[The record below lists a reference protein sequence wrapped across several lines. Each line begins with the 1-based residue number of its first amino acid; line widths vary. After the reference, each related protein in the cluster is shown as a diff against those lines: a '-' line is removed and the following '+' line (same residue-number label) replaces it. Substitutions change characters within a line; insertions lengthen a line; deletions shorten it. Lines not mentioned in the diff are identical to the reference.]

1 MKQNLSIGTR
11 AAALGFAILAV
22 SATSVGTAQA
32 VRVIPEA
39 PSMFAP
45 APGDVVTSRLS
56 GSAQADNV
64 HSTLRDLR
72 SQLTT
77 TR

>member
-22 SATSVGTAQA
+22 SASTVGAAQA

-39 PSMFAP
+39 PSLLGPAP
-45 APGDVVTSRLS
+45 ADIAVTRLVT
-56 GSAQADNV
+56 SAQADNV
-64 HSTLRDLR
+64 HAALRDLR
-72 SQLTT
+72 TQLSH